1 MNTRLFIG
9 LLVCLCICGALVLP
23 VQSHAKGLT
32 LPVCYGFSC
41 KIRQIVSITPA
52 EWRSVV
58 NWFDGTATTPEDERQ
73 QIRQAIGW
81 MEVVVGR
88 YTPTHLDIGMNL
100 EKHPVNMTGQMDC
113 IDESI
118 NTTTYLTLFEQQGYL
133 RWHRVTDRA
142 YRGSLLDAHWAAQ
155 VEQVDNAVKYV
166 IDSWFQDNGML
177 PYIAKSTEWL
187 DLRWTFFRHRK
198 DN

>member
-9 LLVCLCICGALVLP
+9 LLVCLCMCGALVLP
-23 VQSHAKGLT
+23 VQSHAKKLT

-58 NWFDGTATTPEDERQ
+58 GWFDRVATTPEDERQ

-187 DLRWTFFRHRK
+187 DLRWTFFRNRK

>member
-9 LLVCLCICGALVLP
+9 LLVCLCMFGALVLP
-23 VQSHAKGLT
+23 VQSHAKKLT

-58 NWFDGTATTPEDERQ
+58 NWFDQATTTPEDERQ

-81 MEVVVGR
+81 MEVVGGR

-100 EKHPVNMTGQMDC
+100 EKNPVNMTGQMDC

-142 YRGSLLDAHWAAQ
+142 YRGALLDAHWAAQ
-155 VEQVDNAVKYV
+155 VEQVDSGVNYIV
-166 IDSWFQDNGML
+166 DSWFQDNGML

>member
-1 MNTRLFIG
+1 MIGRLSIG
-9 LLVCLCICGALVLP
+9 LLAYLCISYTLVLP
-23 VQSHAKGLT
+23 IQSHAKELT

-41 KIRQIVSITPA
+41 KIQQIVSITPA

-58 NWFDGTATTPEDERQ
+58 GWFDETATTPEDERQ

-100 EKHPVNMTGQMDC
+100 ENHPINMTGQMDC

-118 NTTTYLTLFEQQGYL
+118 NTTTYLTLFEQQGHL
-133 RWHRVTDRA
+133 RWHRVTNRA
-142 YRGSLLDAHWAAQ
+142 YRGALLDSHWAAQ
-155 VEQVDNAVKYV
+155 VEQVDSGVNYI

-177 PYIAKSTEWL
+177 PYIAKSAEWL
-187 DLRWTFFRHRK
+187 DLRWSYFRHQK
-198 DN
+198 NN

>member
-1 MNTRLFIG
+1 MNARLSIG
-9 LLVCLCICGALVLP
+9 LLVCLCISGALVLP
-23 VQSHAKGLT
+23 VQSQAKELT

-58 NWFDGTATTPEDERQ
+58 NWLDGAATTPEGERQ

-81 MEVVVGR
+81 MEVVVSR
-88 YTPTHLDIGMNL
+88 YTPTHLDKGMNL
-100 EKHPVNMTGQMDC
+100 ENHPIDMTGQMDC

-142 YRGSLLDAHWAAQ
+142 YRGALLDAHWAAQ
-155 VEQVDNAVKYV
+155 VEQVDSGVNYIV
-166 IDSWFQDNGML
+166 DSWFQDNGML
-177 PYIAKSTEWL
+177 PYIAKSSEWGN
-187 DLRWTFFRHRK
+187 LRWRYFRRPK
-198 DN
+198 NK

>member
-1 MNTRLFIG
+1 MNARLSIG
-9 LLVCLCICGALVLP
+9 LLVCLCISGTLMLP
-23 VQSHAKGLT
+23 GQSHAKEFT

-58 NWFDGTATTPEDERQ
+58 GWFDRVATTPEDERQ

-81 MEVVVGR
+81 MEVVVSR
-88 YTPTHLDIGMNL
+88 YTPTHLDKGMNL
-100 EKHPVNMTGQMDC
+100 EKKPVTMTGQMDC

-118 NTTTYLTLFEQQGYL
+118 NTTTYLTLFEQQGHL
-133 RWHRVTDRA
+133 HWHRVTDRA
-142 YRGSLLDAHWAAQ
+142 YRGAYFDAHWAAQ
-155 VEQVDNAVKYV
+155 VEQVDNGVNYIV
-166 IDSWFQDNGML
+166 DSWFQDNGML
-177 PYIAKSTEWL
+177 PYIAESTEWG
-187 DLRWTFFRHRK
+187 DLGWRTFRPRK

>member
-1 MNTRLFIG
+1 MIARLSIG
-9 LLVCLCICGALVLP
+9 LLVCLCTCGTLVLP
-23 VQSHAKGLT
+23 VPSHAKELT

-73 QIRQAIGW
+73 QMRQAIGW

-187 DLRWTFFRHRK
+187 DLRWTFFRNRK

>member
-1 MNTRLFIG
+1 MIARVCFG
-9 LLVCLCICGALVLP
+9 LLVCLGSCITLVLP
-23 VQSHAKGLT
+23 VQSHAKELT

-41 KIRQIVSITPA
+41 KIQQIVSITPA

-58 NWFDGTATTPEDERQ
+58 GWFDEMATTPEDERQ

-81 MEVVVGR
+81 MEVVIGR

-100 EKHPVNMTGQMDC
+100 ENHPINMTGQMDC

-118 NTTTYLTLFEQQGYL
+118 NTTTYLTLFEQQGHL
-133 RWHRVTDRA
+133 RWHRVTNRA
-142 YRGSLLDAHWAAQ
+142 YRGALLDSHWAAQ
-155 VEQVDNAVKYV
+155 VEQVDSGVNYI

-177 PYIAKSTEWL
+177 PYIAKSAEWL
-187 DLRWTFFRHRK
+187 DLRWSYFRHQK
-198 DN
+198 NN

>member
-1 MNTRLFIG
+1 MNARLSIG

-23 VQSHAKGLT
+23 VQSHAKELT

-58 NWFDGTATTPEDERQ
+58 NWLDGAATTPEGERQ

-81 MEVVVGR
+81 MEVVVSR
-88 YTPTHLDIGMNL
+88 YTPTHLDKGMNL
-100 EKHPVNMTGQMDC
+100 ENHPVDMTGQMDC

-118 NTTTYLTLFEQQGYL
+118 NTTTYLTLFEQQGRL
-133 RWHRVTDRA
+133 HWHRVTDRA
-142 YRGSLLDAHWAAQ
+142 YRGALFDAHWAAQ
-155 VEQVDNAVKYV
+155 IEQVDSGVNYV
-166 IDSWFQDNGML
+166 VDSWFQDNGML
-177 PYIAKSTEWL
+177 PYIAKSAEWV
-187 DLRWTFFRHRK
+187 DLRWTFFR
-198 DN
+198 NQTNN

>member
-1 MNTRLFIG
+1 MNARLSIG
-9 LLVCLCICGALVLP
+9 LLVCLCICSTLVLP
-23 VQSHAKGLT
+23 IQSHAKEIT

-41 KIRQIVSITPA
+41 KTRQLVSITPA

-58 NWFDGTATTPEDERQ
+58 GWFDRAAATPEDERQ

-88 YTPTHLDIGMNL
+88 YTPTHLDKGMNL
-100 EKHPVNMTGQMDC
+100 ENKPVDMTGQMDC

-118 NTTTYLTLFEQQGYL
+118 NTTTYLTLFEQLGL
-133 RWHRVTDRA
+133 LHWHRVTSRA

-155 VEQVDNAVKYV
+155 VEQIDSAVNYIV
-166 IDSWFQDNGML
+166 DSWFQDNGML
-177 PYIAKSTEWL
+177 PYIAESTEWL
-187 DLRWTFFRHRK
+187 DLRWAFFRNRK
-198 DN
+198 NN

>member
-1 MNTRLFIG
+1 MNTRLSIG

-23 VQSHAKGLT
+23 VQSHAKELT

-58 NWFDGTATTPEDERQ
+58 NWLDGAATTPEGERQ

-81 MEVVVGR
+81 MEVVVSR
-88 YTPTHLDIGMNL
+88 YTPTHLDKGMNL
-100 EKHPVNMTGQMDC
+100 EKHPVNMAGQMDC

-133 RWHRVTDRA
+133 HWHRVTDRA
-142 YRGSLLDAHWAAQ
+142 YRGVAFDAHWAAQ
-155 VEQVDNAVKYV
+155 IEQVDSGVNYV
-166 IDSWFQDNGML
+166 VDSWFQDNGML
-177 PYIAKSTEWL
+177 HYIAKSTEWV
-187 DLRWTFFRHRK
+187 DLRWIFFRPQK
-198 DN
+198 NN

>member
-1 MNTRLFIG
+1 MNTRLSIG

-23 VQSHAKGLT
+23 IQSHAKELT

-100 EKHPVNMTGQMDC
+100 EKHPVDMTGQMDC

-133 RWHRVTDRA
+133 RWHRV
-142 YRGSLLDAHWAAQ
+142 
-155 VEQVDNAVKYV
+155 QVDSAVNYV

>member
-1 MNTRLFIG
+1 
-9 LLVCLCICGALVLP
+9 
-23 VQSHAKGLT
+23 
-32 LPVCYGFSC
+32 
-41 KIRQIVSITPA
+41 
-52 EWRSVV
+52 
-58 NWFDGTATTPEDERQ
+58 
-73 QIRQAIGW
+73 
-81 MEVVVGR
+81 
-88 YTPTHLDIGMNL
+88 MNL

-187 DLRWTFFRHRK
+187 DLRWTFFRNRK

>member
-1 MNTRLFIG
+1 MIARLSIG
-9 LLVCLCICGALVLP
+9 LLVCMCTCGALVLP
-23 VQSHAKGLT
+23 VQSHAKELT

-41 KIRQIVSITPA
+41 KIRQIVSITPI
-52 EWRSVV
+52 EWRSVIG
-58 NWFDGTATTPEDERQ
+58 WFDKPASTPEDERQ

-88 YTPTHLDIGMNL
+88 YTPTHADIGMNL
-100 EKHPVNMTGQMDC
+100 EKKPVNMTGQMDC

-118 NTTTYLTLFEQQGYL
+118 NATTYLTLFEQQGHL

-142 YRGSLLDAHWAAQ
+142 YRGALLDAHWAAQ
-155 VEQVDNAVKYV
+155 VEEIDSGVNYIV
-166 IDSWFQDNGML
+166 DSWFQDNGML

-187 DLRWTFFRHRK
+187 DLRWSYFRHQK
-198 DN
+198 NN

>member
-9 LLVCLCICGALVLP
+9 LLVCLCMFGALVLP
-23 VQSHAKGLT
+23 VQSHAKKLT

-155 VEQVDNAVKYV
+155 VEQVDNAVNYV

-187 DLRWTFFRHRK
+187 DLRWTFFRNRK